1 MVYSQAE
8 RGVTM
13 RTRIK
18 NMTYIA
24 LGAVIMAISA
34 WITLPFVLP
43 FTMQTFALFF
53 MIYYFGAPSALASC
67 LVYIG
72 IGCVGIPVFSGFGA
86 GFGVLFGI
94 TGGFIIGFPITC
106 LIYLFI
112 KKIIPEF
119 KGKTTLIS
127 AISMLACYALGC
139 TWALSFSDGS
149 GFSAVVAMYILPYLV
164 PDAIK
169 ITLAYFCLKRL
180 AKIKA

>member
-1 MVYSQAE
+1 MVYFSAE

-18 NMTYIA
+18 NMTNIA

-34 WITLPFVLP
+34 WITLPFVVP

-53 MIYYFGAPSALASC
+53 MIYYFGASSALASC

-94 TGGFIIGFPITC
+94 TGGFIIGFPISC
-106 LIYLFI
+106 LIYLFLE
-112 KKIIPEF
+112 KILPEF

-127 AISMLACYALGC
+127 VASMLGCYTLGC
-139 TWALSFSDGS
+139 FWALSFSEGR
-149 GFSAVVAMYILPYLV
+149 GILAVIAMYILPYLL

-169 ITLAYFCLKRL
+169 ITLAYFCTKRI